1 VPAVKESVA
10 NRARIGSIEEGFGR
24 WPISVADIEATIGNA
39 KKAIARLEGKKR
51 VRVTSP
57 AGTDVVVSIERRP
70 ALEVVPIPRGV
81 ARELSASKYQEE
93 FAEEYWQDWV
103 RMLDSSP

>member
-1 VPAVKESVA
+1 
-10 NRARIGSIEEGFGR
+10 
-24 WPISVADIEATIGNA
+24 
-39 KKAIARLEGKKR
+39 
-51 VRVTSP
+51 VTSP